1 MKASAL
7 EMNLMGERSTWSE
20 TEQHKNDPKTVH
32 RRRGWLLHVSWVLA
46 VLVVLSLVGIIV
58 GLTSVQSKLDHA
70 QTQLHKTEQTMRMMD
85 TDLHATQA
93 RLDADMKEVKN
104 NLNKTR
110 KDFEAEIDETELTM
124 RTELTATIT
133 QVQQVARMELTK
145 TRGELRANDTELRAT
160 ISQVSGAIRDT
171 EEQMH
176 TADAKLEANITQ
188 ARGEARQMAN
198 TINASLSADM
208 DALKNRVASLEVI
221 HAHPYPP
228 RHV

>member
-1 MKASAL
+1 
-7 EMNLMGERSTWSE
+7 MGERSTWSE

-32 RRRGWLLHVSWVLA
+32 RRRGWLLHVHVSWVLA

-110 KDFEAEIDETELTM
+110 KDFEAEIDETE
-124 RTELTATIT
+124 
-133 QVQQVARMELTK
+133 
-145 TRGELRANDTELRAT
+145 
-160 ISQVSGAIRDT
+160 
-171 EEQMH
+171 EQMH

-198 TINASLSADM
+198 KINASLSADM

>member
-7 EMNLMGERSTWSE
+7 EMSLMGERSTWSE

-104 NLNKTR
+104 
-110 KDFEAEIDETELTM
+110 
-124 RTELTATIT
+124 
-133 QVQQVARMELTK
+133 
-145 TRGELRANDTELRAT
+145 
-160 ISQVSGAIRDT
+160 
-171 EEQMH
+171 
-176 TADAKLEANITQ
+176 KLEANITQ

>member
-32 RRRGWLLHVSWVLA
+32 RRRGWLLHVHVSWVLA

-70 QTQLHKTEQTMRMMD
+70 QTQLHKTEETMRMMD

-110 KDFEAEIDETELTM
+110 KDFEAEIDET
-124 RTELTATIT
+124 
-133 QVQQVARMELTK
+133 
-145 TRGELRANDTELRAT
+145 
-160 ISQVSGAIRDT
+160 
-171 EEQMH
+171 
-176 TADAKLEANITQ
+176 DAKLEANITQ

>member
-110 KDFEAEIDETELTM
+110 KDFEAEIDETELT
-124 RTELTATIT
+124 
-133 QVQQVARMELTK
+133 
-145 TRGELRANDTELRAT
+145 

-198 TINASLSADM
+198 KINASLSADM

>member
-1 MKASAL
+1 
-7 EMNLMGERSTWSE
+7 MGERSTWSE

-110 KDFEAEIDETELTM
+110 KDFEAEIDET
-124 RTELTATIT
+124 
-133 QVQQVARMELTK
+133 
-145 TRGELRANDTELRAT
+145 RGELRANDTELRAT

-198 TINASLSADM
+198 KINASLSADM